1 MSKYRITLSTPHM
14 SESMLEMDFVK
25 KAFHD
30 NFIAPQGPNVD
41 LFESELSKSFGGLS
55 TVAINSGTSALHLAL
70 KSIAVSKDDFIAV
83 SSFTFSAP
91 ANAINYLGAIPIFID
106 SDYLTWNM
114 NPRLLE
120 DAFLKYGKKL
130 KAVLIVHSYGFCANL
145 NEITKICKK
154 YDATLI
160 EDAAEALGSTFNNR
174 PLGSHG
180 FMGILSF
187 NGNKIITTSS
197 GGMVIS
203 KSLKHIDKIKFWS
216 QQSRE
221 DEKYYLHKEIGY
233 NYRLS
238 NVLAGIGLG
247 QLSVLSERVKKKK
260 LIYEFY
266 QERLSSIFQFHPIV
280 DGLEPNYWL
289 TCVLAK
295 TAETRD
301 FIMETLDQAGIETRH
316 LWNPMH
322 MQPVFESNV
331 AFLNGVSNDL
341 FNRGLCLPSDTKM
354 MISDIEE
361 VCSIIVKANTE
372 FLLK

>member
-1 MSKYRITLSTPHM
+1 MNKYRITLSTPHM
-14 SESMLEMDFVK
+14 SESLIEMEYVK
-25 KAFHD
+25 KAFYD

-41 LFESELSKSFGGLS
+41 LFEREISKIFGGLS
-55 TVAINSGTSALHLAL
+55 TVALNSGTSALHLAL
-70 KSIAVSKDDFIAV
+70 KSIEVSKDDYIAI
-83 SSFTFSAP
+83 SSFTFAAP

-106 SDYLTWNM
+106 SDYLSWNM
-114 NPRLLE
+114 DPYLLE
-120 DAFLKYGKKL
+120 DAFLKFGKKL

-145 NEITKICKK
+145 NEIKEICKK
-154 YDATLI
+154 YDAPLI
-160 EDAAEALGSTFNNR
+160 EDAAEALGSKFDNI

-247 QLSVLSERVKKKK
+247 QLSVLSERVKKKR

-301 FIMETLDQAGIETRH
+301 FLMETLDQAGIETRH

>member
-55 TVAINSGTSALHLAL
+55 TVAINLGTSALHLAL

-301 FIMETLDQAGIETRH
+301 FLMETLDQADIETRH

>member
-1 MSKYRITLSTPHM
+1 M
-14 SESMLEMDFVK
+14 SESLIEMEYVK
-25 KAFHD
+25 KAFYD

-41 LFESELSKSFGGLS
+41 LFEREISKIFGGLS
-55 TVAINSGTSALHLAL
+55 TVALNSGTSALHLAL
-70 KSIAVSKDDFIAV
+70 KSIEVSKDDYIAI
-83 SSFTFSAP
+83 SSFTFAAP

-106 SDYLTWNM
+106 SDYLSWNM
-114 NPRLLE
+114 DPYLLE
-120 DAFLKYGKKL
+120 DAFLKFGKKL

-145 NEITKICKK
+145 NEIKEICKK
-154 YDATLI
+154 YDAPLI
-160 EDAAEALGSTFNNR
+160 EDAAEALGSKFDNI

-247 QLSVLSERVKKKK
+247 QLSVLSERVKKKR

-301 FIMETLDQAGIETRH
+301 FLMETLDQAGIETRH